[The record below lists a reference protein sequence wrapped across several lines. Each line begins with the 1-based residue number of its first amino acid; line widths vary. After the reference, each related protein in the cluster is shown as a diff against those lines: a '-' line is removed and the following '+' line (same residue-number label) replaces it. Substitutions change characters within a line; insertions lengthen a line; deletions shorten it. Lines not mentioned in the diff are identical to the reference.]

1 MTSPFNLVIALLIVI
16 LSGCAQQFRKMPAPV
31 FTEQSLLQHQQQVQA
46 ISHWQAIGKLGVK
59 TPDDGG
65 SATLRWQQQDTTYQI
80 AFNGP
85 FGQGNMAI
93 DGEPGRVTF
102 SGGSNPPQS
111 AKTAEELMFKNTGW
125 NIPVSQLAY
134 WVRGLPDPTRE
145 VAHYTL
151 NAQGLI
157 DKLDQAGWKITYGE
171 YTNTPNRN
179 GVIAMPGRIT
189 AEYREMRLT
198 LLIREWKLGGTQ

>member
-1 MTSPFNLVIALLIVI
+1 MTYRLNLFITLLLVT
-16 LSGCAQQFRKMPAPV
+16 LSGCVQHSRKMPMPPV
-31 FTEQSLLQHQQQVQA
+31 TDQNLLQHQQQLQA
-46 ISHWQAIGKLGVK
+46 VGTWQAIGKLGVK

-65 SATLRWQQQDTTYQI
+65 SATLRWQQQDTAYQI

-85 FGQGNMAI
+85 FGQGNMSI
-93 DGEPGRVTF
+93 EGEPGRVTF
-102 SGGSNPPQS
+102 SGGGNPPQS

-145 VAHYTL
+145 VTHYTL

-171 YTNTPNRN
+171 YINTPNLN
-179 GVIAMPGRIT
+179 EIIAMPGRIT
-189 AEYREMRLT
+189 AEYKEMRLT

>member
-1 MTSPFNLVIALLIVI
+1 MTSPFNLFIALLIVT
-16 LSGCAQQFRKMPAPV
+16 LSGCAQQSRKMPTPGI
-31 FTEQSLLQHQQQVQA
+31 TEQNLLQHQQQVQA
-46 ISHWQAIGKLGVK
+46 IGNWQAIGKLGVK

-65 SATLRWQQQDTTYQI
+65 SATLRWQQQDTAYQI

-85 FGQGNMAI
+85 LGQGNMSI
-93 DGEPGRVTF
+93 EGEPGRVTF

-111 AKTAEELMFKNTGW
+111 AKTAEELMFNNTGW

-134 WVRGLPDPTRE
+134 WVRGLPDPTKE
-145 VAHYTL
+145 VTHYTL
-151 NAQGLI
+151 NAHGFI
-157 DKLDQAGWKITYGE
+157 EKLDQAGWKITYGE
-171 YTNTPNRN
+171 YINTQNLN
-179 GVIAMPGRIT
+179 EIIAMPGRIT